1 MSAADTI
8 MAFPGDLDPHVPTE
22 SFAEF
27 REEMDAVGIDWRVNN
42 HARTPHGFAL
52 APGMWG
58 TAYHE
63 DADRRS
69 TLSMLQ
75 LFAETWPE
83 FPQYPVA
90 TNACGTALGQAVI
103 SAAKL

>member
-1 MSAADTI
+1 MLAVPVES
-8 MAFPGDLDPHVPTE
+8 LD
-22 SFAEF
+22 EF
-27 REEMDAVGIDWRVNN
+27 RAEMDAQGIDWRVNN

-58 TAYHE
+58 TAYTE

-75 LFAETWPE
+75 LFAEVWPE
-83 FPQYPVA
+83 FDQHAVA
-90 TNACGTALGQAVI
+90 TNACGTVLGQAVRVHD
-103 SAAKL
+103 AKARL